1 MLRSATFVGHSI
13 WWMTLDISSAST
25 ESHNA
30 AEFSALSHIEIHEH
44 RPVDDEKDLAVRA
57 ARFDREAFGA
67 LYDRYV
73 AKIYQ
78 YIYYKTGSANEAE
91 DLTAQVFLRAWE
103 AISGYEWRDYP
114 FSAWLFRIARNLVVD
129 YHRARRDTVTLD
141 GPEDRAEIRPDD
153 DDAPEKSLQAL
164 FTSQQ
169 LQQAVSQLTEEQQEV
184 IILRF
189 IEGYSTA
196 EIAVLMGKREGA
208 VRGLQFRGLATL
220 RELIQ
225 VGVGHEP
232 G

>member
-1 MLRSATFVGHSI
+1 MFVTY
-13 WWMTLDISSAST
+13 WWIALDISSAST

-30 AEFSALSHIEIHEH
+30 AEFPALSHVETREH
-44 RPVDDEKDLAVRA
+44 RLVDDEKDLAVRA
-57 ARFDREAFGA
+57 ARYDREAFGA

-73 AKIYQ
+73 TKIYQ
-78 YIYYKTGSANEAE
+78 YVYYKTGSANEAE
-91 DLTAQVFLRAWE
+91 DLAAQVFLRAWE

-141 GPEDRAEIRPDD
+141 GAEDRSDIRPDED
-153 DDAPEKSLQAL
+153 DDAPDRSLQAM

-169 LQQAVSQLTEEQQEV
+169 LQQAISQLTEEQQEV

-232 G
+232 R

>member
-1 MLRSATFVGHSI
+1 M
-13 WWMTLDISSAST
+13 
-25 ESHNA
+25 
-30 AEFSALSHIEIHEH
+30 
-44 RPVDDEKDLAVRA
+44 DDEKDLAVRA
-57 ARFDREAFGA
+57 SRYDRDAFGA

-73 AKIYQ
+73 ARIYQ
-78 YIYYKTGSANEAE
+78 YVYYKTGSVNEAE

-141 GPEDRAEIRPDD
+141 GPEDRSEIRPSGD

-169 LQQAVSQLTEEQQEV
+169 LQQAISQLTEEQQEV
-184 IILRF
+184 IVLRF

-220 RELIQ
+220 RELIHG
-225 VGVGHEP
+225 GVGHEP
-232 G
+232 R